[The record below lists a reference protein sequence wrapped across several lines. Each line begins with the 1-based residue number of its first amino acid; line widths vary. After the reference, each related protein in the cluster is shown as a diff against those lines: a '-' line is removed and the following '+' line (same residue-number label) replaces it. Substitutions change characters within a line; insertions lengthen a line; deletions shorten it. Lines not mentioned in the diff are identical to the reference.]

1 LKEVPGAKSTPQ
13 HSKTK
18 SMDHIYAAFEIF
30 TRRFSAFDKNTI
42 LNIKD
47 CDPNIV
53 EQRTTDVL
61 FNA

>member
-1 LKEVPGAKSTPQ
+1 
-13 HSKTK
+13 
-18 SMDHIYAAFEIF
+18 MDHIYAAFEIF